1 MTSSRL
7 YKYKI
12 SIIIPVYNVEKYI
25 GRCLKSCINQSDS
38 TLGMDYE
45 IIIVNDGTPDRSAEI
60 AKNIIDG
67 ISGCT
72 IINQENR
79 GLGGARNT
87 GVRHS
92 SGEYI
97 WFIDSDDWIAP
108 NSISVLCSAINK
120 TQHPDVIMFRAAD
133 VIKNEY
139 RIRQKESKSIS
150 ILQTGITVFCQ
161 GGLQTCA
168 PFQIIKR
175 TILIEN
181 NLFFIEK
188 LFHEDN
194 EFMPRLAYF
203 ADRVISLN
211 DLLYF
216 VYHNPNS
223 ITRSNNPQKAYD
235 LIKVCNKLDLFI
247 KQHHLDALSASRYS
261 AFISTS
267 LNNAFHEM
275 SKQSGGQINEF
286 NIEIKNNNHLLSH
299 YIKSR
304 SPQYIIEY
312 ILFRVSNNYTG
323 VYSLFRKIKS
333 LLCSRKIS
341 KPCRV

>member
-1 MTSSRL
+1 M
-7 YKYKI
+7 YQED
-12 SIIIPVYNVEKYI
+12 SI
-25 GRCLKSCINQSDS
+25 
-38 TLGMDYE
+38 LGTDYE
-45 IIIVNDGTPDRSAEI
+45 IIIINDGTPDRSAEI
-60 AKNIIDG
+60 AKSMIDG

-72 IINQENR
+72 LINQENR

-108 NSISVLCSAINK
+108 NSISALCSAINK

-150 ILQTGITVFCQ
+150 TLQTGITVFCQ

-168 PFQIIKR
+168 PFQLMKR

-203 ADRVISLN
+203 ADRVICLN
-211 DLLYF
+211 DVLYF

-223 ITRSNNPQKAYD
+223 ITRSTNPQKAYD
-235 LIKVCNKLDLFI
+235 LIKVCINLDLFI
-247 KQHHLDALSASRYS
+247 KNHHLDALSASRYS

-275 SKQSGGQINEF
+275 SKQSNSQIKEF
-286 NIEIKNNNHLLSH
+286 NIEVKNNTQLLSH

-304 SPQYIIEY
+304 SPQYIIEF
-312 ILFRVSNNYTG
+312 ILFKLCHNYTS
-323 VYSLFRKIKS
+323 VYKFFRKIK
-333 LLCSRKIS
+333 LKLI
-341 KPCRV
+341 P